1 MMHNWNEQIDG
12 LVGIIETMRK
22 RADHRELIAIAGP
35 PGSGKTTL
43 AKTLADRLAH
53 CSYLSM
59 DGFHLDN
66 PILIQKGL
74 RERKGAPETFDVG
87 GFKHLLQ
94 RLKKKEEVYVPDFDR
109 QTERT
114 INCAYPIPNHHDL
127 VIVEGNYLL
136 LDEPVWRDLD
146 DYWDLA
152 VFVQIDLDTIRARLQ
167 QRWTVQG
174 FSEEK
179 AAHWI
184 ESNDIPNAERV
195 LKCRVP
201 EDVTLHASG

>member
-1 MMHNWNEQIDG
+1 MHNWNEQIDG

-22 RADHRELIAIAGP
+22 RANHRELIAIAGP

-43 AKTLADRLAH
+43 AKTLSDRLAH

-74 RERKGAPETFDVG
+74 RERKGAPETFDIA
-87 GFKHLLQ
+87 GFMHLIQ
-94 RLKKKEEVYVPDFDR
+94 RLRRKEEVYVPDFDR

-114 INCAYPIPNHHDL
+114 VNCAYPVPNHHDL

-136 LDEPVWRDLD
+136 LDEPVWRELD

-152 VFVQIDLDTIRARLQ
+152 VFVQIGLETIKTRLMQRYKAHGFDEETSAR
-167 QRWTVQG
+167 
-174 FSEEK
+174 
-179 AAHWI
+179 WI

-195 LKCRVP
+195 LKNRVP
-201 EDVTLHASG
+201 EDVTLNVPF

>member
-1 MMHNWNEQIDG
+1 MHNWNEQLDG
-12 LVGIIETMRK
+12 LIGIIETMRK

-43 AKTLADRLAH
+43 AKTLSDRLAH

-66 PILIQKGL
+66 PILVQKGL
-74 RERKGAPETFDVG
+74 RERKGAPETFDVN

-136 LDEPVWRDLD
+136 LDEPVWRDLE

-152 VFVQIDLDTIRARLQ
+152 VFVQIGLETIKARLQ
-167 QRWTVQG
+167 QRWKAQG

-179 AAHWI
+179 AARWI

-195 LKCRVP
+195 LKHRVP

>member
-1 MMHNWNEQIDG
+1 M
-12 LVGIIETMRK
+12 
-22 RADHRELIAIAGP
+22 
-35 PGSGKTTL
+35 
-43 AKTLADRLAH
+43 
-53 CSYLSM
+53 
-59 DGFHLDN
+59 
-66 PILIQKGL
+66 

-94 RLKKKEEVYVPDFDR
+94 RLRKKEEVYVPDFDR

>member
-1 MMHNWNEQIDG
+1 MHNWNEQIDG

-22 RADHRELIAIAGP
+22 RANHRELIAIAGP

-43 AKTLADRLAH
+43 AKTLSDRLAH

-74 RERKGAPETFDVG
+74 RERKGAPETFDVA
-87 GFKHLLQ
+87 GFMHLIQ
-94 RLKKKEEVYVPDFDR
+94 RLRRKEEVYVPDFDR

-114 INCAYPIPNHHDL
+114 VKCAYPVPNHHDL

-152 VFVQIDLDTIRARLQ
+152 VFVQIGLETIKTRLMQRYKAHGFDEETSAR
-167 QRWTVQG
+167 
-174 FSEEK
+174 
-179 AAHWI
+179 WI

-195 LKCRVP
+195 LKNRVP
-201 EDVTLHASG
+201 EDVTLNVPF

>member
-1 MMHNWNEQIDG
+1 MHNWNEQLNG
-12 LVGIIETMRK
+12 LIGIIETMRK

-74 RERKGAPETFDVG
+74 RERKGAPETFDVS
-87 GFKHLLQ
+87 GFMHLLQ
-94 RLKKKEEVYVPDFDR
+94 RLQKKEEVYVPYFDR

-152 VFVQIDLDTIRARLQ
+152 VFVQIDLDMIRARLQ
-167 QRWTVQG
+167 QRWAVQG
-174 FSEEK
+174 FSEEQ
-179 AAHWI
+179 ATYWI
-184 ESNDIPNAERV
+184 ELNDIPNAERAI
-195 LKCRVP
+195 KNRVP
-201 EDVTLHASG
+201 EDVMLQASS

>member
-1 MMHNWNEQIDG
+1 MHNWNEQLDG
-12 LVGIIETMRK
+12 LIGIIETMRK

-94 RLKKKEEVYVPDFDR
+94 RLRKKEEVYVPDFDR

-114 INCAYPIPNHHDL
+114 ERALPGRSVFRMPIASSTENL
-127 VIVEGNYLL
+127 NLL
-136 LDEPVWRDLD
+136 LPRLRFATTWG
-146 DYWDLA
+146 YWLTHRSRPA
-152 VFVQIDLDTIRARLQ
+152 
-167 QRWTVQG
+167 
-174 FSEEK
+174 
-179 AAHWI
+179 
-184 ESNDIPNAERV
+184 
-195 LKCRVP
+195 C
-201 EDVTLHASG
+201 

>member
-1 MMHNWNEQIDG
+1 MHNWNEQIDG

-22 RADHRELIAIAGP
+22 RANHRELIAIAGP

-74 RERKGAPETFDVG
+74 RERKGAPETFDVS
-87 GFKHLLQ
+87 GFMHLLQ
-94 RLKKKEEVYVPDFDR
+94 RLQKKEEVYVPCFDR

-152 VFVQIDLDTIRARLQ
+152 VFVQIGLETIKTRLMQRYKAHGFDEETSAR
-167 QRWTVQG
+167 
-174 FSEEK
+174 
-179 AAHWI
+179 WI

-195 LKCRVP
+195 LKNRVP
-201 EDVTLHASG
+201 EDVTLNVPF

>member
-1 MMHNWNEQIDG
+1 MMHNWTEQLDG
-12 LVGIIETMRK
+12 LIGIIETMRK
-22 RADHRELIAIAGP
+22 RTDHRELIAIAGP

-43 AKTLADRLAH
+43 AKTLSDRLAH

-74 RERKGAPETFDVG
+74 RDRKGAPETFDVN
-87 GFKHLLQ
+87 GFMHLLQ

-146 DYWDLA
+146 DFWDLA
-152 VFVQIDLDTIRARLQ
+152 VFVQIGMDTIKARLM
-167 QRWTVQG
+167 QRWKGQG
-174 FSEEK
+174 LNEQK
-179 AAHWI
+179 AARRI
-184 ESNDIPNAERV
+184 ELNDIPNAERI
-195 LKCRVP
+195 LKNRVP
-201 EDVTLHASG
+201 EDVTLNT

>member
-1 MMHNWNEQIDG
+1 MHDWNEQLDG

-43 AKTLADRLAH
+43 AKTLSDRLAH

-74 RERKGAPETFDVG
+74 RERKGAPETFDVN

-136 LDEPVWRDLD
+136 LDEPVWRDLE

-152 VFVQIDLDTIRARLQ
+152 VFVQISLDMIRARLQ
-167 QRWTVQG
+167 QRLKAQG
-174 FSEEK
+174 FSEQK
-179 AAHWI
+179 AARWI

-195 LKCRVP
+195 LKHRVP
-201 EDVTLHASG
+201 EDVTIHASG

>member
-1 MMHNWNEQIDG
+1 MHNWNEQLDG
-12 LVGIIETMRK
+12 LLGIIETIRK
-22 RADHRELIAIAGP
+22 RADQRELIAIAGP

-43 AKTLADRLAH
+43 AKTLSDRLAH

-74 RERKGAPETFDVG
+74 RDRKGAPETFDVN
-87 GFKHLLQ
+87 GFMHLLQ

-114 INCAYPIPNHHDL
+114 INCAYPVPNHHDL

-146 DYWDLA
+146 DFWDLA
-152 VFVQIDLDTIRARLQ
+152 VFVQIGMDTIKARLM
-167 QRWTVQG
+167 QRWKGQG
-174 FSEEK
+174 LNEQK
-179 AAHWI
+179 AARWI

-195 LKCRVP
+195 LKNRVP
-201 EDVTLHASG
+201 EYVTLNT

>member
-1 MMHNWNEQIDG
+1 M
-12 LVGIIETMRK
+12 
-22 RADHRELIAIAGP
+22 
-35 PGSGKTTL
+35 
-43 AKTLADRLAH
+43 
-53 CSYLSM
+53 
-59 DGFHLDN
+59 
-66 PILIQKGL
+66 
-74 RERKGAPETFDVG
+74 
-87 GFKHLLQ
+87 
-94 RLKKKEEVYVPDFDR
+94 
-109 QTERT
+109 
-114 INCAYPIPNHHDL
+114 
-127 VIVEGNYLL
+127 EGNYLL

>member
-1 MMHNWNEQIDG
+1 MYNWNEQIDG
-12 LVGIIETMRK
+12 LVGVIETIRK

-43 AKTLADRLAH
+43 AKTLSDRLAH

-74 RERKGAPETFDVG
+74 RDRKGAPETFDVA
-87 GFKHLLQ
+87 GFMHLIQ
-94 RLKKKEEVYVPDFDR
+94 RLRRKEEVYVPDFDR

-114 INCAYPIPNHHDL
+114 INCAYPVPNHHDL

-152 VFVQIDLDTIRARLQ
+152 VFVQIGLETIKTRLM
-167 QRWTVQG
+167 QRFKAHG
-174 FSEEK
+174 FDEETS
-179 AAHWI
+179 ACWI

-195 LKCRVP
+195 LKNRVP
-201 EDVTLHASG
+201 EDVTLNVLF

>member
-1 MMHNWNEQIDG
+1 MHNWNEQIDG

-22 RADHRELIAIAGP
+22 RANHRELIAIAGP

-43 AKTLADRLAH
+43 AKTLSDRLAH

-74 RERKGAPETFDVG
+74 RERKGAPETFDVA
-87 GFKHLLQ
+87 GFMHLIQ
-94 RLKKKEEVYVPDFDR
+94 RLRRKEEVYVPDFDR

-114 INCAYPIPNHHDL
+114 INCAYPVPNHHDL

-152 VFVQIDLDTIRARLQ
+152 VFVQIDLDMIRARLQ
-167 QRWTVQG
+167 NRSAVQG
-174 FSEEK
+174 FSEEQ
-179 AAHWI
+179 ATYWI
-184 ESNDIPNAERV
+184 ELNDIPNAERV
-195 LKCRVP
+195 IKNRVP
-201 EDVTLHASG
+201 EDVLLQASS

>member
-1 MMHNWNEQIDG
+1 MHNWNEQIDG

-22 RADHRELIAIAGP
+22 RANHRELIAIAGP

-43 AKTLADRLAH
+43 AKTLSDRLAH

-59 DGFHLDN
+59 NGFHLDN

-74 RERKGAPETFDVG
+74 RERKGAPETFDVA
-87 GFKHLLQ
+87 GFMHLIQ
-94 RLKKKEEVYVPDFDR
+94 RLRRKEEVYVPDFDR

-114 INCAYPIPNHHDL
+114 INCAYPVPNHHDL

-152 VFVQIDLDTIRARLQ
+152 VFVQIGLETIKTRLMQRCKAHGFDEEISAR
-167 QRWTVQG
+167 
-174 FSEEK
+174 
-179 AAHWI
+179 WI

-195 LKCRVP
+195 LKNRVP
-201 EDVTLHASG
+201 EDVTLNVPV

>member
-1 MMHNWNEQIDG
+1 MRNWNEQIDG

-22 RADHRELIAIAGP
+22 RANHRELIAIAGP

-43 AKTLADRLAH
+43 AKTLSDRLAH

-74 RERKGAPETFDVG
+74 RERKGAPETFDVA
-87 GFKHLLQ
+87 GFMHLIQ
-94 RLKKKEEVYVPDFDR
+94 RLRRKEEVYVPDFAR

-114 INCAYPIPNHHDL
+114 VNCAYPVPNHHDL

-152 VFVQIDLDTIRARLQ
+152 VFVQIGLETIKTRLMQRYKAHGFDEETSAR
-167 QRWTVQG
+167 
-174 FSEEK
+174 
-179 AAHWI
+179 WI

-195 LKCRVP
+195 LKNRVP
-201 EDVTLHASG
+201 EDVTLNVPF

>member
-1 MMHNWNEQIDG
+1 MHNWNEQIDG

-22 RADHRELIAIAGP
+22 RANHRELIAIAGP

-43 AKTLADRLAH
+43 AKTLSDRLAH

-74 RERKGAPETFDVG
+74 RERKGAPETFDVA
-87 GFKHLLQ
+87 GFMHLIQ
-94 RLKKKEEVYVPDFDR
+94 RLRRKEEVYVPDFDR

-114 INCAYPIPNHHDL
+114 INCAYPVPNHHDL

-152 VFVQIDLDTIRARLQ
+152 VFVQIGLETIKTRLMQRCKAHGFDEEISAR
-167 QRWTVQG
+167 
-174 FSEEK
+174 
-179 AAHWI
+179 WI

-195 LKCRVP
+195 LKNRVP
-201 EDVTLHASG
+201 EDVTLNVPF

>member
-1 MMHNWNEQIDG
+1 MHNWNEQLDG
-12 LVGIIETMRK
+12 LLGIIETIRK
-22 RADHRELIAIAGP
+22 RADQRELIAIAGP

-43 AKTLADRLAH
+43 AKTLSDRLAH

-74 RERKGAPETFDVG
+74 RDRKGAPETFDVS
-87 GFKHLLQ
+87 GFMHLLR

-114 INCAYPIPNHHDL
+114 INCAYPVPNHHDL

-146 DYWDLA
+146 DFWDLA
-152 VFVQIDLDTIRARLQ
+152 VFVQIGMDTIKARLM
-167 QRWTVQG
+167 QRWKGQG
-174 FSEEK
+174 LNEQK
-179 AAHWI
+179 AARWI

-195 LKCRVP
+195 LKNRVP
-201 EDVTLHASG
+201 EYVTLNT

>member
-1 MMHNWNEQIDG
+1 MHNWNEQIDG
-12 LVGIIETMRK
+12 LVGIIETIRK
-22 RADHRELIAIAGP
+22 RANHRELIAIAGP

-43 AKTLADRLAH
+43 AKTLSDRLAH

-74 RERKGAPETFDVG
+74 RERKGAPETFDVA
-87 GFKHLLQ
+87 GFMHLIQ
-94 RLKKKEEVYVPDFDR
+94 RLRRKEEVYVPDFDR

-114 INCAYPIPNHHDL
+114 INCAYPVPNHHDL

-152 VFVQIDLDTIRARLQ
+152 VFVQIGLETIKTRLMQRCKAHGFDEEISAR
-167 QRWTVQG
+167 
-174 FSEEK
+174 
-179 AAHWI
+179 WI

-195 LKCRVP
+195 LKNRVP
-201 EDVTLHASG
+201 EDVTLNLPV

>member
-1 MMHNWNEQIDG
+1 MRNWNEQIDG

-22 RADHRELIAIAGP
+22 RANHRELIAIAGP

-43 AKTLADRLAH
+43 AKTLSDRLAH

-74 RERKGAPETFDVG
+74 RERKGAPETFDVA
-87 GFKHLLQ
+87 GFMHLIQ
-94 RLKKKEEVYVPDFDR
+94 RLRRKEEVYVPDFDR

-114 INCAYPIPNHHDL
+114 VNCAYPVPNHHDL

-152 VFVQIDLDTIRARLQ
+152 VFVQIGLETIKTRLMQRYKAHGFDEETSAR
-167 QRWTVQG
+167 
-174 FSEEK
+174 
-179 AAHWI
+179 WI

-195 LKCRVP
+195 LKNRVP
-201 EDVTLHASG
+201 EDVTLNVPF

>member
-1 MMHNWNEQIDG
+1 MHDWNEQLDG
-12 LVGIIETMRK
+12 LAGIIETMRK

-43 AKTLADRLAH
+43 AKTLSDRLAH

-74 RERKGAPETFDVG
+74 RERKGAPETFDVN

-136 LDEPVWRDLD
+136 LDEPVWRDLE

-152 VFVQIDLDTIRARLQ
+152 VFVQISLDTIRARLQ
-167 QRWTVQG
+167 QRLKAQG
-174 FSEEK
+174 FSEQK
-179 AAHWI
+179 AARWI

-195 LKCRVP
+195 LKHRVS

>member
-1 MMHNWNEQIDG
+1 MHNWNEQIDG

-22 RADHRELIAIAGP
+22 RANHRELIAIAGP

-43 AKTLADRLAH
+43 AKTLSDRLAH

-74 RERKGAPETFDVG
+74 RERKGAPETFDVA
-87 GFKHLLQ
+87 GFMHLIQ
-94 RLKKKEEVYVPDFDR
+94 RLRRREEVYVPDFDR

-114 INCAYPIPNHHDL
+114 VNCAYPVPNHHDL

-152 VFVQIDLDTIRARLQ
+152 VFVQIGLETIKTRLMQRCKAHGIDEEISAR
-167 QRWTVQG
+167 
-174 FSEEK
+174 
-179 AAHWI
+179 WI

-195 LKCRVP
+195 LKNRVP
-201 EDVTLHASG
+201 EDVTLNVPV

>member
-43 AKTLADRLAH
+43 AKTLSDRLAH

-74 RERKGAPETFDVG
+74 RERKGAPETFDVA
-87 GFKHLLQ
+87 GFMHLIQ
-94 RLKKKEEVYVPDFDR
+94 RLRRKEEVYVPDFDR

-114 INCAYPIPNHHDL
+114 INCAYPVPNHHDL

-152 VFVQIDLDTIRARLQ
+152 VFVQIGLETIKTRLMQRYKAHGFDEETSAR
-167 QRWTVQG
+167 
-174 FSEEK
+174 
-179 AAHWI
+179 WI

-195 LKCRVP
+195 LKNRVP
-201 EDVTLHASG
+201 EDVTLNVPF

>member
-1 MMHNWNEQIDG
+1 MHNWNEQLNG
-12 LVGIIETMRK
+12 LIGIIETMRK

-74 RERKGAPETFDVG
+74 RERKGAPETFDVS
-87 GFKHLLQ
+87 GFMHLLQ
-94 RLKKKEEVYVPDFDR
+94 RLQKKEEVYVPYFDR

-167 QRWTVQG
+167 QRWAVQG
-174 FSEEK
+174 FSEEQ
-179 AAHWI
+179 ATHWI
-184 ESNDIPNAERV
+184 ELNDIPNAERV
-195 LKCRVP
+195 IKNRVP
-201 EDVTLHASG
+201 EDVMLQASS

>member
-1 MMHNWNEQIDG
+1 MHNWNEQLNG
-12 LVGIIETMRK
+12 LIGIIETMRK

-74 RERKGAPETFDVG
+74 RERKGAPETFDVS
-87 GFKHLLQ
+87 GFMHLLQ
-94 RLKKKEEVYVPDFDR
+94 RLQKKEEVYVPCFDR

-152 VFVQIDLDTIRARLQ
+152 VFVQIDLDIIRARLQ
-167 QRWTVQG
+167 QRWAVQG
-174 FSEEK
+174 FSEEQ
-179 AAHWI
+179 ATYWI
-184 ESNDIPNAERV
+184 ELNDIPNAERV
-195 LKCRVP
+195 IKNRVP
-201 EDVTLHASG
+201 EDVMLQASS

>member
-1 MMHNWNEQIDG
+1 MHNWNEQIDG
-12 LVGIIETMRK
+12 LAGIIETMRK
-22 RADHRELIAIAGP
+22 RANHRELIAIAGP

-43 AKTLADRLAH
+43 AKTLSDRLAH

-74 RERKGAPETFDVG
+74 RERKGAPETFDVA
-87 GFKHLLQ
+87 GFMHLIQ
-94 RLKKKEEVYVPDFDR
+94 RLRRKEEVYVPDFDR

-114 INCAYPIPNHHDL
+114 INCAYPVPNHHDL

-136 LDEPVWRDLD
+136 LDEPVWRGLD

-152 VFVQIDLDTIRARLQ
+152 VFVQIGLETIKTRLMQRYKAHGFDEETSAR
-167 QRWTVQG
+167 
-174 FSEEK
+174 
-179 AAHWI
+179 WI

-195 LKCRVP
+195 LKNRVP
-201 EDVTLHASG
+201 EDVTLNVPF

>member
-1 MMHNWNEQIDG
+1 MNNWNEQLDG
-12 LVGIIETMRK
+12 LIGIIETMRK
-22 RADHRELIAIAGP
+22 RANHRELIAIAGP

-43 AKTLADRLAH
+43 AKTLSDRLAH

-74 RERKGAPETFDVG
+74 RERKGAPETFDVA
-87 GFKHLLQ
+87 GFMHLIQ
-94 RLKKKEEVYVPDFDR
+94 RLRRKEEVYVPDFDR

-114 INCAYPIPNHHDL
+114 INCAYPVPNHHDL

-152 VFVQIDLDTIRARLQ
+152 VFVQIGLETIKTRLMQRSKAHGFDEETSAR
-167 QRWTVQG
+167 
-174 FSEEK
+174 
-179 AAHWI
+179 WI

-195 LKCRVP
+195 LKNRVP
-201 EDVTLHASG
+201 EDVTLNVPF

>member
-1 MMHNWNEQIDG
+1 MHNWNEQLNG
-12 LVGIIETMRK
+12 LIGIIETMRK

-35 PGSGKTTL
+35 PGSGKTTF

-74 RERKGAPETFDVG
+74 RERKGAPETFDVS
-87 GFKHLLQ
+87 GFMHLLQ
-94 RLKKKEEVYVPDFDR
+94 RLQKKEEVYVPCFDR

-152 VFVQIDLDTIRARLQ
+152 VFVQIDLDIIRARLQ
-167 QRWTVQG
+167 QRWAVQG
-174 FSEEK
+174 FSEEQ
-179 AAHWI
+179 ATYWI
-184 ESNDIPNAERV
+184 ELNDIPNAERV
-195 LKCRVP
+195 IKNRVP
-201 EDVTLHASG
+201 EDVLLQASS

>member
-1 MMHNWNEQIDG
+1 MHNWNEQLNG
-12 LVGIIETMRK
+12 LIGIIETMRK

-74 RERKGAPETFDVG
+74 RERKGAPETFDVS
-87 GFKHLLQ
+87 GFMHLLQ
-94 RLKKKEEVYVPDFDR
+94 RLQKKEEVYVPCFDR

-152 VFVQIDLDTIRARLQ
+152 VFVQIGLETIKTRLM
-167 QRWTVQG
+167 QRFKAHG
-174 FSEEK
+174 FDEETS
-179 AAHWI
+179 ACWI

-195 LKCRVP
+195 LKNRVP
-201 EDVTLHASG
+201 EDVTLNVLF

>member
-1 MMHNWNEQIDG
+1 VHDWNEQIEG
-12 LVGIIETMRK
+12 LLGIIETMRQ
-22 RADHRELIAIAGP
+22 RTDHRELIAIAGP

-43 AKTLADRLAH
+43 AKMLADRLAH

-66 PILIQKGL
+66 PILTQKGL
-74 RERKGAPETFDVG
+74 RDKKGAPETFDVN
-87 GFKHLLQ
+87 GFMHLLQ

-109 QTERT
+109 ETERT

-146 DYWDLA
+146 NYWDLA
-152 VFVQIDLDTIRARLQ
+152 VFVQIDLDTIRNRLQ

-174 FSEEK
+174 FSKEK
-179 AAHWI
+179 ATHWI

-195 LKCRVP
+195 LKFKVP

>member
-1 MMHNWNEQIDG
+1 MHNWNEQIDG

-22 RADHRELIAIAGP
+22 RANHRELIAIAGP

-43 AKTLADRLAH
+43 AKTLSDRLAH

-74 RERKGAPETFDVG
+74 RERKGAPETFDVA
-87 GFKHLLQ
+87 GFMHLIQ
-94 RLKKKEEVYVPDFDR
+94 RLRRKEEVYVPDFDR

-114 INCAYPIPNHHDL
+114 INCAYPVPNHHDL

-152 VFVQIDLDTIRARLQ
+152 VFVQIGLETIKTRLMQRCKAHGFDEEISAR
-167 QRWTVQG
+167 
-174 FSEEK
+174 
-179 AAHWI
+179 WI

-195 LKCRVP
+195 LKNRVP
-201 EDVTLHASG
+201 EDVTLNVPV

>member
-1 MMHNWNEQIDG
+1 MHNWNEQIDG
-12 LVGIIETMRK
+12 LAGIIETMRK
-22 RADHRELIAIAGP
+22 RANHRELIAIAGP

-43 AKTLADRLAH
+43 AKTLSDRLAH

-74 RERKGAPETFDVG
+74 RERKGAPETFDVA
-87 GFKHLLQ
+87 GFMHLIQ
-94 RLKKKEEVYVPDFDR
+94 RLRRKEEVYVPDFDR

-114 INCAYPIPNHHDL
+114 INCAYPVPNHHDL

-152 VFVQIDLDTIRARLQ
+152 VFVQIGLETIKTRLMQRYKAHGFAEETSAR
-167 QRWTVQG
+167 
-174 FSEEK
+174 
-179 AAHWI
+179 WI

-195 LKCRVP
+195 LKNRVP
-201 EDVTLHASG
+201 EDVTLNVPF

>member
-1 MMHNWNEQIDG
+1 MHNWNEQLNG
-12 LVGIIETMRK
+12 LIGIIETMRK

-74 RERKGAPETFDVG
+74 RERKGAPETFDVS
-87 GFKHLLQ
+87 GFMHLLQ
-94 RLKKKEEVYVPDFDR
+94 RLQKKEEVYVPCFDR

-152 VFVQIDLDTIRARLQ
+152 VFVQIDLDIIRARLQ
-167 QRWTVQG
+167 QRWAVQG
-174 FSEEK
+174 FSEEQ
-179 AAHWI
+179 ATYWI
-184 ESNDIPNAERV
+184 ELNDIPNAERV
-195 LKCRVP
+195 IKNRVP
-201 EDVTLHASG
+201 EDVLLQASS